1 MEIEPLYSCF
11 LRSSGVNTDSRSLK
25 PGQLFWA
32 LKGPN
37 FNGNNFAR
45 QALEMGAAYVV
56 VDEDVLPGEKRALKV
71 PDSLNYLQKLA
82 HYHRMVWGKEII
94 AVCGSN
100 GKTTTKELIYRVLS
114 TQKRVFATPGN
125 LNNHIGVPLSLLQLK
140 EDHEMA
146 IIEMGANH
154 RKEIEDLCY
163 IAEPNSGLI
172 TNIGKDHLEGFG
184 NIEGCAKANGE
195 LFEFLK
201 NHLGIGFI
209 NTSDE
214 WNLKLKSKLNRTYSF
229 PGESDDFSCKA
240 IPGSFFLRIK
250 VAGFKEVET
259 KLTGAYNFNNIA
271 CALAIGKY
279 YGIKLDSALN
289 AIVDYAPSNNRS
301 QVIQSAENW
310 IISDAYNANPS
321 SMMAA
326 LENLLQVD
334 ANKKVAILG
343 DMLELGKSSEKEHQM
358 LGEWGNSQPDILFF
372 VVGPEM
378 KAFSKSH
385 PSAHYFEHKADLE
398 LHLAKNKITGAT
410 ILLKAS
416 RGMKLETLIPYL

>member
-1 MEIEPLYSCF
+1 MYSCF
-11 LRSSGVNTDSRSLK
+11 LRSSGVNTDSRSLQ
-25 PGQLFWA
+25 PGQMFWA

-37 FNGNNFAR
+37 FNGNSFAR
-45 QALEMGAAYVV
+45 KALELGAAYVV

-71 PDSLNYLQKLA
+71 SDSLVHLQKLA

-114 TQKRVFATPGN
+114 TQKNVFATPGN

-209 NTSDE
+209 NTSDD
-214 WNLKLKSKLNRTYSF
+214 WNLKLKVKLDRTFSF
-229 PGESDDFSCKA
+229 PGEADDFQCEMVS
-240 IPGSFFLRIK
+240 GSFFLKIK
-250 VAGFKEVET
+250 IPGLDVVET
-259 KLTGAYNFNNIA
+259 RLTGAYNFNNVA
-271 CALAIGKY
+271 SALAVAKY
-279 YGIKLDSALN
+279 YGIHSESAIQ
-289 AIVDYAPSNNRS
+289 AVAEYVPSNNRS
-301 QVIQSAENW
+301 QVVQTKENW

-326 LENLLQVD
+326 LENLLQVK

-343 DMLELGKSSEKEHQM
+343 DMLELGKSSEREHQT
-358 LGEWGNSQPDILFF
+358 LGEWAQSQTDILFL

-385 PSAHYFEHKADLE
+385 SGCHYFEQKADLE
-398 LHLAKNKITGAT
+398 SHLGKHKITGAT
-410 ILLKAS
+410 VLLKAS
-416 RGMKLETLIPYL
+416 RGMKLETLIPFL

>member
-11 LRSSGVNTDSRSLK
+11 LRSSGVNTDSRTLQ

-37 FNGNNFAR
+37 FNGNSFAR
-45 QALEMGAAYVV
+45 KALEMGAAFVV

-71 PDSLNYLQKLA
+71 SDSLIQLQKLA
-82 HYHRMVWGKEII
+82 HYHRLIWGKEII
-94 AVCGSN
+94 GVCGSN

-114 TQKRVFATPGN
+114 TEKSVFATPGN

-140 EDHEMA
+140 DEHEMA

-214 WNLKLKSKLNRTYSF
+214 WNLKLKSKLSRTFTF
-229 PGESDDFSCKA
+229 PSATDDFQCEA
-240 IPGSFFLRIK
+240 VAGSFFLRIK
-250 VAGFKEVET
+250 VPGLDEVET
-259 KLTGAYNFNNIA
+259 KLTGAYNFNNLA
-271 CALAIGKY
+271 TALAVGKY
-279 YGIKLDSALN
+279 YGINSEAALK
-289 AIVDYAPSNNRS
+289 AVAEYAPSNNRS
-301 QVIQSAENW
+301 QVIQTKENW
-310 IISDAYNANPS
+310 VISDAYNANPS

-326 LENLLQVD
+326 LENLKQV
-334 ANKKVAILG
+334 KTKSKIAILG
-343 DMLELGKSSEKEHQM
+343 DMLELGKSSENEHKL
-358 LGEWGNSQPDILFF
+358 LGEWASNQPDITFF

-385 PSAHYFEHKADLE
+385 ADAHYFERKGELE
-398 LHLAKNKITGAT
+398 SHLMKNGITGAT
-410 ILLKAS
+410 VLLKAS
-416 RGMKLETLIPYL
+416 RGMKLESLLPLL